1 MKIALLILAIFQT
14 FVGVAIADESPECD
28 PHYEG
33 ACVPVF
39 RTEADDVDC
48 ADIEEKGFTVVTI
61 GEDPHR
67 LDGDEDGIAC
77 EPKPS

>member
-1 MKIALLILAIFQT
+1 MKVVLAVLSTFSL
-14 FVGVAIADESPECD
+14 FVGVAFAQEAECD
-28 PHYEG
+28 PHYSG
-33 ACVPVF
+33 ACVPVD

-48 ADIEEKGFTVVTI
+48 SEIDEKNFTVVTI

-77 EPKPS
+77 ESWR